1 MFEHFEFLSLT
12 QLGKVFG
19 VSAIQI
25 GRWLVKLGLR
35 ENGQPT
41 EKALEEGFVTFV
53 EMEQMEKFHTW
64 HRIKTIASLAE
75 LGIKPVDQNGE
86 DQFMKPENL
95 NLIIPIEQPP
105 AQGPFILRSVGS
117 VCLEFVDANGIVRL
131 HGTDEPFANQILRL
145 MNQAHEKLGWWA

>member
-41 EKALEEGFVTFV
+41 EKALEEGFVSFV
-53 EMEQMEKFHTW
+53 EMDQMEFHSW
-64 HRIKTIASLAE
+64 HRIKTIAALAE
-75 LGIKPVDQNGE
+75 LGIKPVDQQN
-86 DQFMKPENL
+86 DQIMKPENL
-95 NLIIPIEQPP
+95 NLIIQNEQPP

-117 VCLEFVDANGIVRL
+117 VGLEFVDANGIVRL
-131 HGTDEPFANQILRL
+131 HSTDEPFANQILKL
-145 MNQAHEKLGWWA
+145 MNQAHEKLKWWA

>member
-25 GRWLVKLGLR
+25 GRWLAKIGLR

-41 EKALEEGFVTFV
+41 EKALNEGFVNSV
-53 EMEQMEKFHTW
+53 EMDQMEQFVTW
-64 HRIKTIASLAE
+64 HRLKTIAALAE
-75 LGIKPVDQNGE
+75 FGFKPVDQQNDGPI
-86 DQFMKPENL
+86 MKPENL
-95 NLIIPIEQPP
+95 NLIIQNEQPP

-117 VCLEFVDANGIVRL
+117 VGLEFVDANGIVRL
-131 HGTDEPFANQILRL
+131 HGTDEPFANQILKL
-145 MNQAHEKLGWWA
+145 MNQAHQKLGWWA